1 MSEMLAMFEGICHQ
15 CQTNIPR
22 YIQCAMSEPF
32 YWFAIGFAF
41 NFWNHSA
48 IRKAC
53 VWSYFGRNSKVE
65 GSACQAPRFLAK
77 GLRNWW
83 KAQFCGI
90 HLEWLVGWFHWFY
103 VQHVKLSTRKLR
115 TFATWLSLR
124 WRKSGRLWILLRVS
138 QLQTD
143 IDRSYENVY
152 LVIWFEYGWTQ
163 AHIASRILVQDD
175 NKRTSWRLQDICAS
189 MMQIKCA
196 LYHVTSLSSRLLG
209 AACCFGI

>member
-152 LVIWFEYGWTQ
+152 LISGSNMVE
-163 AHIASRILVQDD
+163 H
-175 NKRTSWRLQDICAS
+175 KP
-189 MMQIKCA
+189 
-196 LYHVTSLSSRLLG
+196 TSLHEFLFEMTTRGHHDVYKTFVQVWCRSNVPCITWLH
-209 AACCFGI
+209 